1 MTPPPLQPA
10 ARSFPP
16 SLPPRAG
23 AGGEGTAGA
32 RAAAAAAASASASG
46 GAGAGAGRALRCP
59 GDGAGSHHGP
69 LSAR

>member
-32 RAAAAAAASASASG
+32 RAAAAAASASASG
-46 GAGAGAGRALRCP
+46 GAGAGRALRCP

>member
-16 SLPPRAG
+16 SLPPCAG

-32 RAAAAAAASASASG
+32 RAAAAAASASASG
-46 GAGAGAGRALRCP
+46 GAGAGRALRCP